1 MSDKVNQERQNTMSI
16 SETAM
21 KNHEALF
28 PNRESKLKETDPEL
42 IEVFDNFAF
51 DEVLSYGSLDARTR
65 LMVILAS
72 MIACQALGEYKV
84 MLGGALNVGVTPV
97 EVKEI
102 VYQAVPYVGMSKVYD
117 FIHATN
123 EILESRGINLPLEGQ
138 STTSPATRFEKG
150 LAVQKAIIGES
161 VDKMYQDSPANQI
174 HIQKYI
180 SANAFGDYL
189 TRNGIDTKTR
199 ELLTFSMLLSL
210 GGCEPQLKGHIQ
222 GNLNVGNDKAR
233 LLSVVTQLLPFVG
246 YPRTLNAIRCL
257 NEVVPEE

>member
-1 MSDKVNQERQNTMSI
+1 MNI
-16 SETAM
+16 SETAL

-28 PNRESKLKETDPEL
+28 LNRKSKLAETDPEL

-51 DEVLSYGSLDARTR
+51 DEVLQHGNLETRTR

-72 MIACQALGEYKV
+72 MIACQALAEFKV

-123 EILESRGINLPLEGQ
+123 EILESRGIKLPLEGQ
-138 STTSPATRFEKG
+138 SNTTPETRFEKG
-150 LAVQKAIIGES
+150 FTLQKTLIGERL
-161 VDKMYQDSPANQI
+161 DKMYADAPANQI
-174 HIQKYI
+174 HIQKYL
-180 SANAFGDYL
+180 SANCFGDFVI
-189 TRNGIDTKTR
+189 RNGVDIKTR

-222 GNLNVGNDKAR
+222 INKSIGNDKET
-233 LLSVVTQLLPFVG
+233 LLSVVTQLLPYIG
-246 YPRTLNAIRCL
+246 YPRTLNAINCL
-257 NEVVPEE
+257 NEVLPE

>member
-1 MSDKVNQERQNTMSI
+1 MSI

-28 PNRESKLKETDPEL
+28 PNRKSILIVTDPEL

-51 DEVLSYGSLDARTR
+51 DEVLGYGSLDTRTR

-72 MIACQALGEYKV
+72 MIASQTIAEYKV

-123 EILESRGINLPLEGQ
+123 EVLESRGIQLPVEGQ
-138 STTSPATRFEKG
+138 STTSPETRFEKG
-150 LAVQKAIIGES
+150 LGVQKAIFGETIE
-161 VDKMYQDSPANQI
+161 KMYQDAPANQI
-174 HIQKYI
+174 HIQNYL
-180 SANAFGDYL
+180 SANCFGDYL
-189 TRNGIDTKTR
+189 TRAGIDLKTR

-222 GNLNVGNDKAR
+222 GNLNIGNDKAR
-233 LLSVVTQLLPFVG
+233 LLSVVTQLLPYVG

-257 NEVVPEE
+257 NEVVPEQ